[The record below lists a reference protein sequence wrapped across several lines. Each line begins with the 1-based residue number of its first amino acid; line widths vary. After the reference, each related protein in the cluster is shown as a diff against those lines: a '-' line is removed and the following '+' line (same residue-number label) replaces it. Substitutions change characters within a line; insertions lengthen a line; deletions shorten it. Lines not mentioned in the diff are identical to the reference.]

1 MAFTPCPADPIV
13 AVLLFE
19 PVDHFLRGIAYLKT
33 AYVSNKQR
41 HLARLKVFAKVLNQD
56 FNDFQFA
63 RFNNVLAHGLDSL
76 GRLSPYS

>member
-1 MAFTPCPADPIV
+1 M
-13 AVLLFE
+13 
-19 PVDHFLRGIAYLKT
+19 RGIAYLKT

-76 GRLSPYS
+76 GRLSPYSWMCCNFVVEPEGRGG